1 MKKLLF
7 LMLFLPTIGMA
18 QYGYRSEYLVQ
29 DTTNGASANKI
40 LNRAISTAW
49 IDTCQPLMAERYKNV
64 YLNVQSTDTA
74 SIHFKVLLSVDGT
87 TWAPVSAAFDSLSVA
102 AATGGTRTVDIK
114 STVGGMY
121 FKLVF
126 TQTAYRVPVAGTHLY
141 TAKITMLQ

>member
-7 LMLFLPTIGMA
+7 LMLFLPVMGWA
-18 QYGYRSEYLVQ
+18 QSGYRSEYLYQ
-29 DTTNGASANKI
+29 DTTNGAGANKI

-49 IDTCQPLMAERYKNV
+49 IDTTQPVMAERYKNV
-64 YLNVQSTDTA
+64 YLNLQCTDTA
-74 SIHFKVLLSVDGT
+74 SIHVKVLLSVDGT
-87 TWAPVSAAFDSLSVA
+87 TYGPVSAAFDSLSVA
-102 AATGGTRTVDIK
+102 APTGGTRIVDIK

-126 TQTAYRVPVAGTHLY
+126 TQTVFRVPVNGTHLY

>member
-7 LMLFLPTIGMA
+7 LILFLPVIGQA
-18 QYGYRSEYLVQ
+18 QDYRSFYLTQ
-29 DTTNGASANKI
+29 DTTNGAGANKI
-40 LNRAISTAW
+40 LNRAISTSW
-49 IDTCQPLMAERYKNV
+49 IDTTQPVMAERYKEV
-64 YLNVQSTDTA
+64 WLNVQATDTA

-87 TWAPVSAAFDSLSVA
+87 TYAPVSAAFDSLSVA
-102 AATGGTRTVDIK
+102 APTGGTRTLNIK

-141 TAKITMLQ
+141 TAKMTLLQ